1 MSAGCDKMVSPEI
14 EINPNGQFCWLEP
27 PTGLPMAQAM
37 AHLLVSPEEYAL
49 C

>member
-1 MSAGCDKMVSPEI
+1 MKKSEVNHAYEVDA
-14 EINPNGQFCWLEP
+14 NGQSYWLEP
-27 PTGLPMAQAM
+27 PPGLPMAQAM